1 MKGNSRF
8 IRITWN
14 TSGIL
19 FDPWEAPM
27 FDPGSGSFLGKTE
40 VEILGS
46 FWLNSGYLSKSLHL
60 QLDEIDYCR
69 SLQHL
74 SPRFVDFFLGG
85 VGVKKRDSCFFLWC
99 LFGSFDWLGWVGL
112 GWLGWLYEFCVFW
125 CLLLVD
131 SHETR

>member
-1 MKGNSRF
+1 MKENSRF

-19 FDPWEAPM
+19 FGHAAMDAT
-27 FDPGSGSFLGKTE
+27 GSFLGKTE

-74 SPRFVDFFLGG
+74 SLDLLIVCFWR
-85 VGVKKRDSCFFLWC
+85 GVKKRDSCVFFVVLVW
-99 LFGSFDWLGWVGL
+99 
-112 GWLGWLYEFCVFW
+112 EF
-125 CLLLVD
+125 
-131 SHETR
+131 